1 MRGAFPTSL
10 MRHWDTLFGGGDVYT
25 SLKGAMTMAES
36 DAIETRVGTLE
47 REMREIKQEI
57 RSHADQI
64 QEIRLLNT
72 EFKKDLERITEKLD
86 EIAFNLKELM
96 EVPKNRWNSAVGTVI
111 TAVLAAIIG
120 FMLRGVGL

>member
-1 MRGAFPTSL
+1 
-10 MRHWDTLFGGGDVYT
+10 
-25 SLKGAMTMAES
+25 MAES
-36 DAIETRVGTLE
+36 EAIETRVLTLE
-47 REMREIKQEI
+47 REVHEIKQEL
-57 RSHADQI
+57 RNHTGQI

-96 EVPKNRWNSAVGTVI
+96 EVPKNRWNSAVATVI

>member
-1 MRGAFPTSL
+1 
-10 MRHWDTLFGGGDVYT
+10 
-25 SLKGAMTMAES
+25 MAES
-36 DAIETRVGTLE
+36 DVIETRVLTLE
-47 REMREIKQEI
+47 REVHEI
-57 RSHADQI
+57 RQELKNHTDQI

-86 EIAFNLKELM
+86 EIALNLKELM

-111 TAVLAAIIG
+111 TAVLAAVIG

>member
-1 MRGAFPTSL
+1 
-10 MRHWDTLFGGGDVYT
+10 
-25 SLKGAMTMAES
+25 MAES
-36 DAIETRVGTLE
+36 DAIETRVETLE
-47 REMREIKQEI
+47 REVREIKQEL
-57 RSHADQI
+57 RNHTDQI

-86 EIAFNLKELM
+86 EIALNLKELM

-111 TAVLAAIIG
+111 TAVLAAVIG